1 MKNAF
6 ELQIRDHPSVTLAAK
21 TVEEKNNWMAALVSL
36 LTRSMLERMLDGCL
50 VEEEK
55 QQPLRIPSPEDYRL
69 ENMGNFNLEM
79 KNAYAVKDSKTMK
92 FAIFF
97 TPGLLVKILKKIS
110 FLKTTK
116 IQEWKAL

>member
-21 TVEEKNNWMAALVSL
+21 TMEEKNNWMAALVSL

-69 ENMGNFNLEM
+69 IMGNFNLEV
-79 KNAYAVKDSKTMK
+79 KYAHAVKDSKTMK
-92 FAIFF
+92 FAMVF

-116 IQEWKAL
+116 TQEWKAL